1 MATLTKRD
9 IRVKFINHPN
19 PQRIIE
25 ENYSEYFKYNET
37 ESLYFNI
44 INFLEIVRINNLWD
58 SLEKIMRD

>member
-9 IRVKFINHPN
+9 IRIEFIHHPN

-25 ENYSEYFKYNET
+25 ENYSEYFKYNEA

-44 INFLEIVRINNLWD
+44 VNFLEVVRINNLWD
-58 SLEKIMRD
+58 SLEKIMQD

>member
-19 PQRIIE
+19 PRRIIE
-25 ENYSEYFKYNET
+25 ENYSDYFKYNEA

-58 SLEKIMRD
+58 SLEKVMN